1 MLSLVEGTPHLAE
14 WAQGTGAAWW
24 GGTGTWGEAR
34 QQQSPVSSA
43 QPRPPVLQPQEPHFD
58 QVRCHHAAESR
69 TFPCVSWG
77 IGLSWEGGILAE
89 ALPFVLASGKLLS
102 PEEEAAW
109 VDAFGGVLCRD
120 PCPVFWH
127 TCNPLGLSA
136 ALPGWVPRAG
146 GGRGGEAE
154 PRKLLGVGA
163 LAVAGRQTEID
174 SN

>member
-1 MLSLVEGTPHLAE
+1 M
-14 WAQGTGAAWW
+14 
-24 GGTGTWGEAR
+24 
-34 QQQSPVSSA
+34 
-43 QPRPPVLQPQEPHFD
+43 
-58 QVRCHHAAESR
+58 
-69 TFPCVSWG
+69 
-77 IGLSWEGGILAE
+77 AE

-136 ALPGWVPRAG
+136 ALPGRVPRAG